1 MNVEAGRSSH
11 GARGR
16 GLARGRARGLAAVV
30 VGLLTAA
37 LSGCLPIPDVRSP
50 LALPAPEYR
59 LDPAAVASDYV
70 SFPGAV
76 EPHTPPRFN
85 RSYALRF
92 RGPEAPRTVLVLM
105 PGLFGGA
112 SSLEFLARRLVA
124 ATPGLQVWVVDRR
137 SNALEDHR
145 GFDAALRQADPQVA
159 VRYYLG
165 EGGAAPDFAPP
176 GDDTLRYVGYW
187 GLAVHLQDLA
197 AVVDAARRDAPRVL
211 LGGHSLGAALVA
223 LYAAWRRP
231 DDTVG
236 GDGLDGLVLLDG
248 VPGRTGS
255 FDQGDIVDGRRVL
268 GIPVLP
274 SARAL
279 EGGTSRPYLSYGLSP
294 GRIVRAQVIA
304 LLAYQRPEARAPAS
318 LTDVPMTNEALAGLA
333 IDARYAAVPLFSPQ
347 VGEPVGARFAG
358 NLPAF
363 LLGGADGASS
373 RSVVGVAEGADEVR
387 WGPGDPP
394 EPTDL
399 RSYLA
404 TAVTRYTDRSEW
416 YFPTR
421 LLLDIA
427 ALDVDPGGSPDFVPA
442 SEVRVPTLAVGAGRG
457 LIRNVDGFAGYG
469 NTRVGSTF
477 TAYVV
482 PGLTHI
488 DLVDART
495 APVVTL
501 VRRWSESLR

>member
-1 MNVEAGRSSH
+1 VA
-11 GARGR
+11 
-16 GLARGRARGLAAVV
+16 LCVLAASM
-30 VGLLTAA
+30 LP
-37 LSGCLPIPDVRSP
+37 GCLPIPDLRPP
-50 LALPAPEYR
+50 LAVPAPEYR
-59 LDPAAVASDYV
+59 LVPAAVASDYV
-70 SFPGAV
+70 SFPGAF

-85 RSYALRF
+85 RSFALRF

-112 SSLEFLARRLVA
+112 SSLEFVARRLVA

-145 GFDAALRQADPQVA
+145 GFDAARRRSDPRLA

-165 EGGAAPDFAPP
+165 ENGAAPDFAPP
-176 GDDTLRYVGYW
+176 DDDTLTYMGYW
-187 GLAVHLQDLA
+187 GLAVHLEDLA
-197 AVVDAARRDAPRVL
+197 AVVDAARGEAPRVL

-231 DDTVG
+231 DGTVG

-255 FDQGDIVDGRRVL
+255 FDERDIGDGWWVL
-268 GIPVLP
+268 GIPVVP
-274 SARAL
+274 STKAL
-279 EGGTSRPYLSYGLSP
+279 EAGTGRPYLSYGLAP
-294 GRIVRAQVIA
+294 MRIVRDEVIA
-304 LLAYQRPEARAPAS
+304 LMAYQRPEARAPS
-318 LTDVPMTNEALAGLA
+318 GLTDVAMTNEALAGLA
-333 IDARYAAVPLFSPQ
+333 IDARYGAVPLFSPQ
-347 VGEPVGARFAG
+347 VGEPIGARFAG

-373 RSVVGVAEGADEVR
+373 RTVVGVAGGADEIR

-399 RSYLA
+399 RSYVA

-427 ALDVDPGGSPDFVPA
+427 ALDVDPGASPGFVPA
-442 SEVRVPTLAVGAGRG
+442 SEVRVPTLAIGAGRG
-457 LIRNVDGFAGYG
+457 LVRSVDGFAGYG

-488 DLVDART
+488 DLVYARA

-501 VRRWSESLR
+501 VRRWSGSLP